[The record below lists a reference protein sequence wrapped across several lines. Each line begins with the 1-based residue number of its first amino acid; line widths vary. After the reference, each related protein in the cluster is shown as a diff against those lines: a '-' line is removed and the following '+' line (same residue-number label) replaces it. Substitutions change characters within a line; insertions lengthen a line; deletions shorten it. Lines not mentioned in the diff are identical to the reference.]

1 MTLTATGFDRPR
13 LPDIKTEIDQS
24 MTDVLGPVNTNA
36 DAVVGQL
43 DGIWAEGVDNLYE
56 DLQDV
61 YDSMYPYSAEG
72 TSLDGAVAFVGL
84 ARLDATATTVTAAAY
99 GTEGTLIPAG
109 SLTHADIQ
117 YFSTSDVIISR
128 ANALD
133 VSIQVN
139 SVVNS
144 TVYNILAGGQSIAFT
159 SDASATATEIL
170 AGLAALFNPAIFV
183 AASDGT
189 TLRVY
194 SLDGVT
200 PFSITVD
207 TKLTVTKRGSP
218 VVFVASVTGA
228 NAVPAGALAN
238 IDTPIFGWD
247 SVLNLVEG
255 DIGRNVETDTEL
267 RLRHA
272 SSVRATGSATVE
284 AIKARMLAEVASVTS
299 VQIYENRT
307 NVTSSDG
314 IPPHAFE
321 TVVAGGNNQSIADQ
335 LWLTKPAG
343 IETYGNVSVNVL
355 DSAGDVQLVRFS
367 RAVAKYAWIRVT
379 VTALNPEEP
388 LPVSA
393 ISAIQSAVV
402 AYANTNIGVGDD
414 IILQRFLGP
423 IYANVSGIGSMT
435 IEGAITA
442 APGNTPTYGTTNIVI
457 GKAEEAMFDVSRV
470 AVVGI

>member
-1 MTLTATGFDRPR
+1 MTLTATGFDRTR
-13 LPDIKTEIDQS
+13 LADIKTEIDQS

-36 DAVVGQL
+36 DAVVGQI

-72 TSLDGAVAFVGL
+72 TSLDGAVSFIGL

-99 GTEGTLIPAG
+99 GTEGTLISAG
-109 SLTHADIQ
+109 SMAHADIQ
-117 YFSTSDVIISR
+117 YSSTSDVIISR

-133 VSIQVN
+133 VSIQVA
-139 SVVNS
+139 SVVDS
-144 TVYNILAGGQSIAFT
+144 TVYNILAGGQSIVFT
-159 SDASATATEIL
+159 SGASATAADIL
-170 AGLAALFNPAIFV
+170 AGLAALFDTDVFV
-183 AASDGT
+183 AASDGA

-207 TKLTVTKRGSP
+207 TKLTITKRGSP
-218 VVFVASVTGA
+218 VVFVASTTGA

-247 SVLNLVEG
+247 SILNLVAG
-255 DIGRNVETDTEL
+255 DIGRDVETDTEL

-272 SSVRATGSATVE
+272 SSARSTGSATVE

-307 NVTSSDG
+307 SVTDSDG
-314 IPPHAFE
+314 IPAHAFE
-321 TVVAGGNNQSIADQ
+321 TVVIGGNNQSIADQ

-343 IETYGNVSVNVL
+343 IETYGNVSVNVV
-355 DSAGDVQLVRFS
+355 DTAGDVQLIRFS
-367 RAVAKYAWIRVT
+367 RSVAKYAWIRVT
-379 VTALNPEEP
+379 VTSLNSEES
-388 LPVSA
+388 LPTTA
-393 ISAIQSAVV
+393 TSAIQSAVV
-402 AYANTNIGVGDD
+402 TYGQDNIGVGDD
-414 IILQRFLGP
+414 IVLQRFLGP
-423 IYANVSGIGSMT
+423 IYTNVAGIGSMT

-442 APGNTPTYGTTNIVI
+442 LPSDTPTYGTSNITI
-457 GKAEEAMFDVSRV
+457 GRSEASEFDTSRV
-470 AVVGI
+470 VVVGI

>member
-13 LPDIKTEIDQS
+13 LADTKTEIDQS

-36 DAVVGQL
+36 DAVVGQI

-56 DLQDV
+56 NLQDV
-61 YDSMYPYSAEG
+61 YDSQYPFSAEG
-72 TSLDGAVAFVGL
+72 TSLDGAVAYIGL
-84 ARLDATATTVTAAAY
+84 SRLDATATTVTAAAY

-109 SLTHADIQ
+109 ALASADIQ
-117 YFSTSDVIISR
+117 YSSTSDVIISR

-139 SVVNS
+139 SIVDS
-144 TVYNILAGGQSIAFT
+144 TVYNILAGGQSIVFT
-159 SDASATATEIL
+159 SGISATASEIL
-170 AGLAALFNPAIFV
+170 AGLAALFNTAIFV
-183 AASDGT
+183 ATSDGT

-207 TKLTVTKRGSP
+207 TKLTITKRGSP
-218 VVFVASVTGA
+218 VVFVAASTGA

-247 SVLNLVEG
+247 SVLNLVAG

-307 NVTSSDG
+307 NITSSDG
-314 IPPHAFE
+314 LPSHSFE
-321 TVVAGGNNQSIADQ
+321 TVVKGGNNQSIADQ

-343 IETYGNVSVNVL
+343 IETYGNVSVNVT

-367 RAVAKYAWIRVT
+367 RSVTKYAWIRVT
-379 VTALNPEEP
+379 VTALNAEEP
-388 LPVSA
+388 LPTTAV
-393 ISAIQSAVV
+393 SAIQSAVV
-402 AYANTNIGVGDD
+402 TYGQDNIGVGDD
-414 IILQRFLGP
+414 IVLQRFFGP
-423 IYANVSGIGSMT
+423 IYTDVTGIGSMT

-442 APGNTPTYGTTNIVI
+442 SPSDTPAYGTSNIVI
-457 GKAEEAMFDVSRV
+457 GRSETAEFDASRV
-470 AVVGI
+470 IVMGI